1 MIKKIAPLLLLLL
14 TACAAHETTFVP
26 VQPAAEKGSAVY
38 VYRAS
43 KVSSLMLPPDI
54 KIKDAEGVQT
64 DIGRLNY
71 GEYKLVYLK
80 PGSYDMQV
88 DGIKY
93 YAPGEDLL
101 TQVKPQTVSYLRL
114 DATLK
119 FETGLSYKPYE
130 RKYDLQKVEEA
141 TALKELASCVDVD
154 KKPKK
159 KSRSANV
166 EPDVVIP
173 GAVTK
178 ETSEETPEKEEEAVF
193 SIDKTTD
200 PFSRNQ

>member
-1 MIKKIAPLLLLLL
+1 MIKKISLLLVLLL
-14 TACAAHETTFVP
+14 TACATHNTVFVP
-26 VQPAAEKGSAVY
+26 VQPSSDKSSAVY

-43 KVSSLMLPPDI
+43 TVSSLMLPPDI
-54 KIKDAEGVQT
+54 KIKNAEGIQT

-101 TQVKPQTVSYLRL
+101 TEVKPGTVSYLRL
-114 DATLK
+114 NAALK
-119 FETGLSYKPYE
+119 FETGSSYKPYE
-130 RKYDLQKVEEA
+130 RKYGLQKVGEA

-159 KSRSANV
+159 KSRSAEV
-166 EPDVVIP
+166 EADAAAS
-173 GAVTK
+173 GTAVK
-178 ETSEETPEKEEEAVF
+178 ETSDEASEKEEAVF
-193 SIDKTTD
+193 SIDKTSD
-200 PFSRNQ
+200 PFSRN